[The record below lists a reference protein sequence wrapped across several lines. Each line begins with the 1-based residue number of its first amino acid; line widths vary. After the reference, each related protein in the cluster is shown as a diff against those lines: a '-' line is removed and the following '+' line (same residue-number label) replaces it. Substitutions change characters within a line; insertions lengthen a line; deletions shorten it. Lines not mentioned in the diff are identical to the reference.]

1 MMPRNLSSRARLA
14 PLAVAVLA
22 LVALGACRQDMH
34 DQPKYEA
41 YEASAFFDDGKAA
54 RTPPAGTVA
63 RGHMPQIDAY
73 HTGYGPD
80 DQLVANMPV
89 EVTPEL
95 LAEGQRRFT
104 GFCMPC
110 HGPVGD
116 GRGMVVQRGYKQPAS
131 FHESRLVNSA
141 DGYFFDAITNGF
153 GQMPSY
159 ASQIRVEDRWAIVAY
174 VRALQLSQNAPLS
187 ELPDNVRQA
196 VLNPPA
202 ETAADAHGDVH
213 GDASGDAH
221 SANGEGH

>member
-1 MMPRNLSSRARLA
+1 MKARRFTSLASLS
-14 PLAVAVLA
+14 LAV
-22 LVALGACRQDMH
+22 LVTLSLGACRQDMH
-34 DQPKYEA
+34 DQPKYEV
-41 YEASAFFDDGKAA
+41 YEASAFFDDGKAS

-63 RGHMPQIDAY
+63 RGHLPRTDAY
-73 HTGYGPD
+73 STGYGPD

-95 LAEGQRRFT
+95 LAEGERRYT
-104 GFCMPC
+104 GFCLPC

-131 FHESRLVNSA
+131 FHEQRLVLSA

-153 GQMPSY
+153 GQMPAY

-187 ELPDNVRQA
+187 ELPEEMRQA
-196 VLNPPA
+196 VLNPQPVEA
-202 ETAADAHGDVH
+202 DDAHGDTTVDD
-213 GDASGDAH
+213 GAH
-221 SANGEGH
+221 GEGH